1 MISHKHK
8 FIYTRVAK
16 TASSTIVHLLQKSVE
31 DMETLDTDDW
41 VYDKNH
47 VPLWYLK
54 KNIPEKEFNLYFK
67 FGFVRNPWDRLV
79 SAYHYSVKWYAI
91 NDAQKLNL
99 KKFDN
104 FSSWLREM
112 HTGFNKY
119 GSQWSYVRGCDFV
132 GKTENLQEDFNI
144 ICDKIGIP
152 QQHLPHKN
160 KTKHKHYTEYY
171 DDETQKIVTT
181 TFLKDIEQ
189 FGYKFG
195 E

>member
-31 DMETLDTDDW
+31 DLERLATDDW
-41 VYDKNH
+41 VHDKNH
-47 VPLWYLK
+47 VPLWHLK

-79 SAYHYSVKWYAI
+79 SAYHYSVKWFAI

-112 HTGFNKY
+112 YTGFNKY

-160 KTKHKHYTEYY
+160 KTNHKHYTEYY
-171 DDETQKIVTT
+171 DDETREIVAEKYA
-181 TFLKDIEQ
+181 KDIEY
-189 FGYKFG
+189 FGYEFN
-195 E
+195 